1 MKKSDLRE
9 SLLKKRLSFSSE
21 EAHKAGG
28 KIASVL
34 AKEDAFIKAK
44 RISLYSPIRGEVPT
58 GEIEKLA
65 IKAGKIVYLPRII
78 KAGKKLV
85 FAVSTGNLEK
95 GPYGIPQPHSSADSV
110 GIDALDMI
118 IIPGIGFDKHGHRL
132 GYGMGYYDRAFG
144 NIREEASVVG
154 LAYSFQ
160 VVEKLPVEEH
170 DLRVD
175 FIVTENGV
183 LISG

>member
-9 SLLKKRLSFSSE
+9 SFLNKRLALGIE
-21 EAHKAGG
+21 DCQKAGL
-28 KIASVL
+28 KIASTL
-34 AKEDAFIKAK
+34 AGQDAFVHAK
-44 RISLYSPIRGEVPT
+44 RVSIYSPIRGEVPT

-78 KAGKKLV
+78 KAQRTLV
-85 FAVSTGNLEK
+85 FAESSGKMEK
-95 GPYGIPQPHSSADSV
+95 GPYGIPQPHADAESV
-110 GIDALDMI
+110 RIDALDMI
-118 IIPGIGFDKHGHRL
+118 IIPGIAFDMHGHRL

-144 NIREEASVVG
+144 NIREDASVVG
-154 LAYSFQ
+154 IAYSFQ

-175 FIVTENGV
+175 FINPKCSDCNHE
-183 LISG
+183 